1 MYDGGRRGGISP
13 ENRKMRRI
21 LIPIF
26 STLPDDHLIPV
37 AEALKD
43 DQRITV
49 LGIVPVEENRS
60 LSEAA
65 EEVRE
70 FRTFLR
76 KSVATQGVRIWPKIL
91 VSHAPDYEIAAF
103 AASNN
108 VDLILLPWF
117 AEDPKHNAIIRNLL
131 SHCPCNIAIVHGPTM
146 KQAGNILSI
155 LQAGPHS
162 QLALRLAL
170 SISHS
175 LDYSITSLRP
185 ATMSQASQEDQSSI
199 AMDQVMEH
207 LPQIESSI
215 VADSILIADD
225 PIPAV
230 LEESQ
235 DFDIV
240 IVGLANRDNESQDIL
255 DPISRHLLE
264 HSTPMLIIARS
275 EKLPAN
281 LPLTDHGELDAISI
295 LVDKWF
301 AENTFH
307 ADEFKNLSRLV
318 DQKEKNN
325 LTISVALPALNEE
338 ETVGNV
344 IRTIQRALMEEYPLV
359 DEIVLIDSNSNDR
372 TREIAESLG
381 IPVYIHQNLLPKYGA
396 RHGKGEALWKSLY
409 VTRGDLI
416 FWIDTDIINIHPRF
430 LYGLIGPLLQRP
442 ELMFIKGFYLRPIKV
457 GNVYQAGGGGRVT
470 ELTTRPL
477 LNLFYPSLSGIIQ
490 PLSGEYGG
498 RREALER
505 VPFSSGYGVETSLLI
520 DILEWYGVG
529 AIGQA
534 DLIERIHHNQPLA
547 ALSKMSFAIIQ
558 TVIRK
563 LDRRYG
569 FQLLK
574 DVNRSMKL
582 IRRKGGRFSLDVE
595 EIAER
600 ERPPMI
606 SLPEYR
612 LKMEGLIHTNDVPS

>member
-1 MYDGGRRGGISP
+1 MYDGGRRGGISN
-13 ENRKMRRI
+13 ENRKRTRI
-21 LIPIF
+21 LVPIF
-26 STLPDDHLIPV
+26 STSPDDHLIPL
-37 AEALKD
+37 AQALKE
-43 DQRITV
+43 DQRITA

-65 EEVRE
+65 NEVRK
-70 FRTFLR
+70 FREYLR
-76 KSVATQGVRIWPKIL
+76 KSLASEDVRVWPKIL
-91 VSHAPDYEIAAF
+91 VSHTPDYEIAAF
-103 AASNN
+103 SASNN
-108 VDLILLPWF
+108 VDMILLPWF
-117 AEDPKHNAIIRNLL
+117 SEDPEHNEITRKVLA
-131 SHCPCNIAIVHGPTM
+131 HCPCNVVVVHGPPM
-146 KQAGNILSI
+146 KQAGNILTV

-162 QLALRLAL
+162 EFALRLAL
-170 SISHS
+170 AMTHS

-185 ATMSQASQEDQSSI
+185 AAMAQAFEEEQSNI
-199 AMDQVMEH
+199 AMDQVMEY

-225 PIPAV
+225 PTPTV

-235 DFDIV
+235 AYDVI
-240 IVGLANRDNESQDIL
+240 IVGLSDSVDGSQKIL
-255 DPISRHLLE
+255 DPLSQQLLE
-264 HSTPMLIIARS
+264 HAKPMLILARS
-275 EKLPAN
+275 QELPTY
-281 LPLTDHGELDAISI
+281 LPLTVRGGLDAISI

-307 ADEFKNLSRLV
+307 ADEFKNLRRLV

-325 LTISVALPALNEE
+325 LTISLALPALNEE

-344 IRTIQRALMEEYPLV
+344 IHTVQRALMEEYPLL
-359 DEIVLIDSNSNDR
+359 DEIILIDSNSTDR

-381 IPVYIHQNLLPKYGA
+381 IPVYIHQDLLPQYGA

-416 FWIDTDIINIHPRF
+416 FWIDTDILNIHPRF
-430 LYGLIGPLLQRP
+430 VYGLIGPLLQRP

-505 VPFSSGYGVETSLLI
+505 VPFSSGYGVETGLLI

-529 AIGQA
+529 AIGQS

-574 DVNRSMKL
+574 DINRSMKL
-582 IRRKGGRFSLDVE
+582 IRRKGGRFSLDIE

-612 LKMEGLIHTNDVPS
+612 AKTKGIP